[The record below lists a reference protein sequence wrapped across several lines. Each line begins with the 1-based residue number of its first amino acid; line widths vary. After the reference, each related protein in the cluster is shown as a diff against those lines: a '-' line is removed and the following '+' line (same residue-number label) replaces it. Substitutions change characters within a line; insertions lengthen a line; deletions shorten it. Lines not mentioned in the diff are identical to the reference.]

1 VEPAHDDQ
9 TPQPVASQPA
19 PTGAIHPIWPRFRQ
33 YLLQRLK
40 TSVATSDVMCDFY
53 FTQMETQLN
62 SDAAARELA
71 AGLLRTAYDATFD
84 HLQWAQGR
92 AKDAT
97 TRDAISLALISA
109 KTLAFEYAELDAR
122 TSRTVSWNQT
132 RIRLTTRRHLDGV
145 AALLQNH
152 QEVVIRAG
160 FKQSSDVVLVD
171 AIIKRVAAVWADR
184 HVDDTTPRMT
194 IAPKHVGG
202 AVIDLGSGVHA
213 LTVTTRLEMNDGV
226 PDLDENGEVVPETY
240 AYSRRQA
247 TSDTRGANV
256 ESHRVGVLHAREFC
270 EVYVR
275 EISEGPLTESISVD
289 HPTWAHGFYVD
300 NTGRLQVLPER
311 LDTLPT
317 VNVEFEECALVKG
330 RGRSCDL
337 AYFVASVIITLGTRV
352 DVAITGQIGAIDS
365 AMAVLAVGGVNHKLA
380 AAEEAGI
387 PAAVIPRRKSR
398 SAEKNTPTPSGV
410 AVLEVDTPLEALW
423 CIFEL
428 GTTTG

>member
-1 VEPAHDDQ
+1 
-9 TPQPVASQPA
+9 
-19 PTGAIHPIWPRFRQ
+19 
-33 YLLQRLK
+33 
-40 TSVATSDVMCDFY
+40 MCDFY

-71 AGLLRTAYDATFD
+71 AGLLKTALNTTFV
-84 HLQWAQGR
+84 HLQWAQKR

-97 TRDAISLALISA
+97 TRDAISLALYRA
-109 KTLAFEYAELDAR
+109 KTLAFEYAELDAH

-152 QEVVIRAG
+152 QQVLIEAG
-160 FKQSSDVVLVD
+160 YKQSSDVALVD
-171 AIIKRVAAVWADR
+171 AIIKRVAEAWADR

-202 AVIDLGSGVHA
+202 AVINLGSGVHA
-213 LTVTTRLEMNDGV
+213 LSVTTRLELDDGV
-226 PDLDENGEVVPETY
+226 PDLDEKSEIVPETY
-240 AYSRRQA
+240 TYGRRQSTA
-247 TSDTRGANV
+247 DTRVANV
-256 ESHRVGVLHAREFC
+256 ESHRVGVLHARDFC
-270 EVYVR
+270 EAYVR
-275 EISEGPLTESISVD
+275 EIAEGPLTERISVD

-317 VNVEFEECALVKG
+317 VDVEFEACALVQG
-330 RGRSCDL
+330 EGRSSDL

-352 DVAITGQIGAIDS
+352 EAAVTGQIGAVDG
-365 AMAVLAVGGVNHKLA
+365 AVAVLAVGGVDHKLA
-380 AAEEAGI
+380 AAVEAGI
-387 PAAVIPRRKSR
+387 PTAVIPRRKSR
-398 SAEKNTPTPSGV
+398 SVEKNAPTPSGV

-423 CIFEL
+423 HIFEQV
-428 GTTTG
+428 TTTG